1 MGLGASSYVILVQHR
16 RSKEPDNIVFC
27 GDGTGWPKAERL
39 LKALRLLAPGDVSMG
54 GMWLAR
60 AARFDVGCRPGLRM
74 TGWSLPAPPGGSEYE
89 LTTGVLGQLPTVYGQ
104 LLHLDTHGL
113 GQAPGNLDLGA
124 VQGREGSRQRSCLLW
139 EPSVLHS
146 VAHHHGDQRGHNRQ
160 HLNRDRSGV
169 PRSCSTPPG
178 PTEGG
183 DRTPA
188 SRLSRLRTER
198 HLAPARPIGSGTGQP
213 LRRIARS
220 ARSGG
225 ITRRVPRQANPR
237 PLCAM
242 PLRERGLDT

>member
-1 MGLGASSYVILVQHR
+1 MASSEQELFRLGFDRTVRDAMVRDWMGLGASSYVILVQHR

-54 GMWLAR
+54 GMWRAR

-146 VAHHHGDQRGHNRQ
+146 VAHHHGHQRGHNRQ
-160 HLNRDRSGV
+160 HLNRAEAAFRV
-169 PRSCSTPPG
+169 RARPRQGPQKAATERPPPG
-178 PTEGG
+178 YRDCAPNGIW
-183 DRTPA
+183 
-188 SRLSRLRTER
+188 RLHDQSAA
-198 HLAPARPIGSGTGQP
+198 APDN
-213 LRRIARS
+213 RS
-220 ARSGG
+220 YG
-225 ITRRVPRQANPR
+225 
-237 PLCAM
+237 
-242 PLRERGLDT
+242 